1 MTSLKTSPFSFS
13 RHRRCALAASYS
25 LRHRRVS
32 NGRQPTLT
40 VKLKRKIL
48 STPSRILINLILVF
62 SYLFISC
69 YHQIYMKRHP
79 TRSICDIKCDSHL
92 HTHSVSPRFRTPYL
106 GKGTFSVIVNQTES
120 RAKTPTVD
128 SQFLMPGFPA
138 SKLRAE
144 KMVLRSNGMEL
155 DNGKGEGHQKHISS
169 EIKRTEKCC

>member
-1 MTSLKTSPFSFS
+1 MTSLKTSPFSW
-13 RHRRCALAASYS
+13 HRRSALAASYS

-32 NGRQPTLT
+32 NGSQPTLT
-40 VKLKRKIL
+40 TVKFRRKIL
-48 STPSRILINLILVF
+48 STPSRNLINLILFF

-79 TRSICDIKCDSHL
+79 IRSICDIKCDSHL

-155 DNGKGEGHQKHISS
+155 DNGKGEGHQKHIS
-169 EIKRTEKCC
+169 